1 MRNDKKDPCC
11 VHVKCKESR
20 KRRRRRKNL
29 NMEFRTLAPFFCKN
43 VIRKIQN
50 HLPDIWLPISFLLR
64 ELEKTFNL
72 NENAGPSQASSE
84 VGVPRA
90 MALLKVFL

>member
-20 KRRRRRKNL
+20 KRRRRRRKNL

-50 HLPDIWLPISFLLR
+50 HLPDIWFPISFLG

-72 NENAGPSQASSE
+72 NENAGPS
-84 VGVPRA
+84 
-90 MALLKVFL
+90 

>member
-1 MRNDKKDPCC
+1 MQRKQEKEKK
-11 VHVKCKESR
+11 KKEFEYGISYTSS
-20 KRRRRRKNL
+20 L
-29 NMEFRTLAPFFCKN
+29 FCKN